1 MAGTKH
7 NFYTNRSHFVIIS
20 PPQLYLRSEKYTW
33 TMNNSS
39 TVRNYTFSNHI
50 FNQCSSKRCRLR
62 SNHKIEVQ
70 IHLMTCIFIPIIHN
84 MY

>member
-7 NFYTNRSHFVIIS
+7 NFHTKNSHFVILS
-20 PPQLYLRSEKYTW
+20 PPVLYLRSEKYAW
-33 TMNNSS
+33 AMNNSS
-39 TVRNYTFSNHI
+39 AVRNYTFSNHI
-50 FNQCSSKRCRLR
+50 FNQCSSKRCRF
-62 SNHKIEVQ
+62 NHKIEVQ